1 MPRPTG
7 RLVPPAERA
16 QRLAT
21 RIVAGFG
28 VGYGLA
34 AMVGGSAVAVAAGLF
49 PAFSREMIG
58 FMLLAGMHGI
68 PTGVV
73 AGIVVRTV
81 GPVRA
86 HVLVGALPM
95 AAFGAAVATA
105 AAPLFPLPLGTPMAL
120 VALVQGRDAPW
131 VAAGWRFVAASAP
144 VGLVAGAATWLL
156 LRRWVRE
163 ARPLGPGAPTPEQS
177 T

>member
-7 RLVPPAERA
+7 RLVSPVERA
-16 QRLAT
+16 QRFAT

-34 AMVGGSAVAVAAGLF
+34 AMVGGRAVAVAAGLF

-58 FMLLAGMHGI
+58 FMILAGMHGM
-68 PTGVV
+68 PTGVL

-95 AAFGAAVATA
+95 AAFGAAVAA
-105 AAPLFPLPLGTPMAL
+105 ASAPFFPLPLGAPMAL
-120 VALVQGRDAPW
+120 VALGQGRDAAW
-131 VAAGWRFVAASAP
+131 AGAGWRFVAASVP
-144 VGLVAGAATWLL
+144 VGLGAGVASWLL

-163 ARPLGPGAPTPEQS
+163 ARTAAPDAPTPDHS